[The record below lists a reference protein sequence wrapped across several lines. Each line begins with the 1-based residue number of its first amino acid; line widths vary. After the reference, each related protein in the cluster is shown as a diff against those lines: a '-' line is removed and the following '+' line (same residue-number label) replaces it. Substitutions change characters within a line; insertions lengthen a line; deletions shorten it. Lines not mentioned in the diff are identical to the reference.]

1 MTDFIVKPSKY
12 HPFII
17 ANSKEGTVL
26 ISGISIPESPESF
39 YMPILSWVN
48 DYLNNESSSLEI
60 KFEMQ
65 YFNNSTSKYFFKLL
79 RVLDDYQKKGKKIK
93 VSWCYYP
100 EDTDIMEEGED
111 FSQFFSFPFE
121 VKEQEL
127 PKYFS
132 KKKTK
137 NSPLVYYDQSGD
149 IVIEGNS
156 TDLKPWDYF
165 YPLIKWIDTL
175 RINSKPSSIKAD
187 IFLNKISKQ
196 NTYYI
201 KHIINELELVEA
213 IDGNEVEVTW
223 KYSSDEI
230 KNIGVEYLHN
240 LKLKHILQ
248 FV

>member
-12 HPFII
+12 HPFIL
-17 ANSKEGTVL
+17 ANSKEGTLL

-39 YMPILSWVN
+39 YMPIFSWVK
-48 DYLNNESSSLEI
+48 DFLSNESNSLEI
-60 KFEMQ
+60 RFEMQ

-79 RVLDDYQKKGKKIK
+79 HELNDYQKKGKEIK
-93 VSWCYYP
+93 VLWCYYP
-100 EDTDIMEEGED
+100 EDIDIMEEGED
-111 FSQFFSFPFE
+111 FSNFFSFPFE
-121 VKEQEL
+121 VIKQEL

-137 NSPLVYYDQSGD
+137 DSPLIYYDQSGD
-149 IVIEGNS
+149 IIIEGNS
-156 TDLKPWDYF
+156 TDSKPWEYF

-175 RINSKPSSIKAD
+175 RINSMPSSIKAE
-187 IFLNKISKQ
+187 IFLNNISKP

-213 IDGNEVEVTW
+213 IEGNEVEVTW

-230 KNIGVEYLHN
+230 KNIGIEYLHN
-240 LKLKHILQ
+240 LKLKHVLQ
-248 FV
+248 SV